1 MKTIKEICEEFFKL
15 ETEYN
20 FNNIKI
26 QDTYPWELVRVY
38 LYYEITRKLG
48 IFGSAQQSSV
58 SLFDK
63 IKSFAPFIKNS
74 ILSNPFSGKNDIDVL
89 VFSHPRKVFYNN
101 QYQDIYSYFLS
112 NNFTELNK
120 SYCVIDSPYLNKH
133 YIKSNNHVKFNDRI
147 LLSSYFYKKRNKIAF
162 TDEELENINFIKTKI
177 KESFNVDVDLF
188 NIFSNHILNFK
199 YEYCKYKELL
209 DEKNVKQVYV
219 VVAYENKALISAC
232 KDLGVE
238 VLELQ
243 HGVISKYHLGYSFP
257 DSNVHYFPD
266 KILSFGDYWEE
277 SVSYPISLENI
288 FPIGFKYF
296 EENSKMYKNIP
307 KIKNQILFISQ
318 GVIGEYLSNFA
329 FDLFK
334 KLDENY
340 TFVYKLHPGEYETW
354 RENYPV
360 LSKLIKYDNFKL
372 IDNNEIPLYKLFAES
387 EFQVGAFS
395 TAIYEGLSFN
405 CKTFI
410 LDVPGVEY
418 LDDLVEKNIVI
429 KINDSDDMVDKLND
443 NLVNY
448 DSEYFFKDF
457 DSQLLEDIIVNENI
471 MRIVDD

>member
-1 MKTIKEICEEFFKL
+1 
-15 ETEYN
+15 
-20 FNNIKI
+20 
-26 QDTYPWELVRVY
+26 
-38 LYYEITRKLG
+38 
-48 IFGSAQQSSV
+48 
-58 SLFDK
+58 
-63 IKSFAPFIKNS
+63 
-74 ILSNPFSGKNDIDVL
+74 
-89 VFSHPRKVFYNN
+89 
-101 QYQDIYSYFLS
+101 
-112 NNFTELNK
+112 
-120 SYCVIDSPYLNKH
+120 
-133 YIKSNNHVKFNDRI
+133 
-147 LLSSYFYKKRNKIAF
+147 
-162 TDEELENINFIKTKI
+162 
-177 KESFNVDVDLF
+177 
-188 NIFSNHILNFK
+188 
-199 YEYCKYKELL
+199 
-209 DEKNVKQVYV
+209 
-219 VVAYENKALISAC
+219 
-232 KDLGVE
+232 
-238 VLELQ
+238 
-243 HGVISKYHLGYSFP
+243 
-257 DSNVHYFPD
+257 
-266 KILSFGDYWEE
+266 
-277 SVSYPISLENI
+277 
-288 FPIGFKYF
+288 
-296 EENSKMYKNIP
+296 MYKNIP

-340 TFVYKLHPGEYETW
+340 TFIYKLHPGEYETW